1 MSLDDFIN
9 NDKPREE
16 MHEWAGDVLDSNDIK
31 KVMIQIDTDPPTV
44 EPLPTMTQVEIPA
57 IGKPLKIE
65 ESKFVNQVIHGDC
78 IKVMDSLPSNYVDL
92 IVTDP
97 PYLINYK
104 TNHRQDKTHDFCTPI
119 EGDTDKGLISEYIK
133 QCYRIMKK
141 DTAMYMF
148 CSADKVDFFKQE
160 LERWF
165 KIKNMIIWVKNNWT
179 AGDLEASFGR
189 QYEIIFL
196 VNKGRKKING
206 KRITDV
212 WNFDRISGKTQVH
225 QNQKPVDLFMQCIEK
240 HSNEGDLVF
249 DGFGGSGTTAVACLK
264 TNRKYLLIEKEE
276 TYINIIQERIMKG
289 E

>member
-1 MSLDDFIN
+1 MSLDDFIG
-9 NDKPREE
+9 KEQPREE
-16 MHEWAGDVLDSNDIK
+16 MHEFAGDILDSNDVK
-31 KVMIQIDTDPPTV
+31 EMAVGSLTPPSEV
-44 EPLPTMTQVEIPA
+44 PPLSSYSPEEL
-57 IGKPLKIE
+57 KKIE
-65 ESKFVNQVIHGDC
+65 FVNQVIHGDC
-78 IKVMDSLPSNYVDL
+78 IEKMDALPSNYVDL

-119 EGDTDKGLISEYIK
+119 EGDTDKSLITNYIK

-160 LERWF
+160 LEKWF

-206 KRITDV
+206 KRIQDV
-212 WNFDRISGKTQVH
+212 WFFDRVVGNQQVH
-225 QNQKPVDLFMQCIEK
+225 QNQKPVDLIMQCIEK
-240 HSNEGDLVF
+240 HSNEGELVF
-249 DGFGGSGTTAVACLK
+249 DGFGGSGSTAIACLK
-264 TNRKYLLIEKEE
+264 TKRNYLLVEKEE
-276 TYINIIQERIMKG
+276 AYVNIIQERIKKG

>member
-16 MHEWAGDVLDSNDIK
+16 MHEWAGDVLDSNDVKEIIE
-31 KVMIQIDTDPPTV
+31 VAIVEQPPIPNTITNQ
-44 EPLPTMTQVEIPA
+44 PTP
-57 IGKPLKIE
+57 
-65 ESKFVNQVIHGDC
+65 SVNQIIHGDC

-165 KIKNMIIWVKNNWT
+165 KIKNMII
-179 AGDLEASFGR
+179 
-189 QYEIIFL
+189 
-196 VNKGRKKING
+196 
-206 KRITDV
+206 
-212 WNFDRISGKTQVH
+212 
-225 QNQKPVDLFMQCIEK
+225 
-240 HSNEGDLVF
+240 
-249 DGFGGSGTTAVACLK
+249 
-264 TNRKYLLIEKEE
+264 
-276 TYINIIQERIMKG
+276 
-289 E
+289 